1 MLYCD
6 QQIPDWEVTGAA
18 SVLEATLIG
27 IWEVNKLMIVASILK
42 FCKGMYTL
50 PTANLSSWLYTYSW
64 SEYVHIVLQ
73 AAVAITY
80 NNT

>member
-50 PTANLSSWLYTYSW
+50 PTANLSS
-64 SEYVHIVLQ
+64 
-73 AAVAITY
+73 
-80 NNT
+80 